1 MTSVGKMFVLGE
13 TDFELLMNFNASE
26 DVDFKAYSNG
36 YLLFFHCYA
45 AFVLSKL
52 MLEEKG
58 TFFCI
63 HFNWVSQFHLRYYC

>member
-1 MTSVGKMFVLGE
+1 MMSVGKTFVLGE
-13 TDFELLMNFNASE
+13 TYFELLMNFNASE

-52 MLEEKG
+52 MLEENG
-58 TFFCI
+58 IFCI
-63 HFNWVSQFHLRYYC
+63 HFYWVSHFHLRYYR